1 MDEIIIDTIVLDY
14 LTRNQ
19 QALSPLARRRIEQAD
34 TVFVC
39 VVSLWELANH
49 VREGLIRLDIDFD
62 RFYQQALQTLG
73 ITLLDSQWAALSH
86 LATFD
91 YQIISKP
98 WQRTLNGVTQTGT
111 KQELHKDPF
120 DRMIIAH
127 GLTLNLPVVSP
138 DTFFPHYA
146 DQGLRVI
153 W

>member
-19 QALSPLARRRIEQAD
+19 KALSPLARGRIEQAD

-39 VVSLWELANH
+39 VASLWELANH
-49 VREGLIRLDIDFD
+49 VREGLLRLDTDFD
-62 RFYQQALQTLG
+62 RFYQRALQTLG
-73 ITLLDSQWAALSH
+73 ITLLDSQWAALSY

-91 YQIISKP
+91 YQVISKP
-98 WQRTLNGVTQTGT
+98 WQRIMNGVTQTGT
-111 KQELHKDPF
+111 KQELHKDLF

-146 DQGLRVI
+146 DKGLQII

>member
-1 MDEIIIDTIVLDY
+1 MDEILIDTIVLDY

-19 QALSPLARRRIEQAD
+19 KALSPTSLKRIEQAD
-34 TVFVC
+34 SVYVSIS
-39 VVSLWELANH
+39 SLWELANH
-49 VREGLIRLDIDFD
+49 IREGLIVLDTDFD
-62 RFYQQALQTLG
+62 SFYQKALQTLG
-73 ITLLDSQWAALSH
+73 IIVLDTQWAALNY

-98 WQRTLNGVTQTGT
+98 WQRTVNGVITTGV

-120 DRMIIAH
+120 DRIIIAH
-127 GLTLNLPVVSP
+127 GLIMNLPVVSP

-146 DQGLRVI
+146 DKGLQVI